1 MAHESE
7 SEGVAPLFILGSVLW
22 ASWWLYTLDSKV
34 YSHPAFSTA
43 YSHQLAHRTEPKINS
58 MALPQIG
65 SCFHLPAWRHLTVT
79 RSRYGG
85 AFFPKAKHFVIT
97 NGRFKSVT
105 NNVVYRAPP
114 NDHTGSQGT
123 LDCMTNLTW
132 WIDFRVTPPRDLI
145 LLRTIGIED
154 GSGTVPRKRQGG
166 SVRRMYSAH
175 IQGSQTIMT
184 AAVYEGD
191 GAEEKWRDEISQYS
205 KLRHPN
211 LFQLYGIVNSAVH
224 AAIFYDGEHLSLS
237 LCQATDPSPVMLLEL
252 VPCKYLLQMYRN
264 LHFSTVFFWAC
275 MDQEFRDVYQYI
287 ASSVLR
293 RRLGWSEYSVWIRSS
308 TGSLCLDL
316 TRPQSDPV
324 PLYPIDGVQAHR
336 PRTSVL
342 ELPEDSEIISSMS
355 LAEYHRTCNMYL
367 CQWREVSVSTNVPA
381 KLGSILHICGPR
393 YEDSV
398 EIAYCAPV
406 CGIDD
411 MGWSAKHPI
420 LEDKLFGYGWMSLL
434 YLKGTV
440 IMENGWVRINSADV
454 ADIYYRRLEYNISG
468 VSWLSWL
475 TQANHIFDRLHIT
488 SHFDDYV
495 FVEAVKCWVHILGS
509 PRTLPAGYL
518 FLCSLDEFQAEVPTW
533 FRRPLCPAYWSL
545 EPFGAHRLSAE
556 ESRRQGFPEIILR
569 MEVFGRTWDKE
580 VYTGIRQ
587 FQEMKGFDPSNREV
601 AVELGCSLF

>member
-1 MAHESE
+1 
-7 SEGVAPLFILGSVLW
+7 
-22 ASWWLYTLDSKV
+22 
-34 YSHPAFSTA
+34 
-43 YSHQLAHRTEPKINS
+43 
-58 MALPQIG
+58 
-65 SCFHLPAWRHLTVT
+65 
-79 RSRYGG
+79 
-85 AFFPKAKHFVIT
+85 
-97 NGRFKSVT
+97 
-105 NNVVYRAPP
+105 
-114 NDHTGSQGT
+114 
-123 LDCMTNLTW
+123 
-132 WIDFRVTPPRDLI
+132 
-145 LLRTIGIED
+145 
-154 GSGTVPRKRQGG
+154 
-166 SVRRMYSAH
+166 MYSAH

-275 MDQEFRDVYQYI
+275 METDSE
-287 ASSVLR
+287 
-293 RRLGWSEYSVWIRSS
+293 RLGWSEYSVWIRSS

-569 MEVFGRTWDKE
+569 MEVFGRTWDEE

-601 AVELGCSLF
+601 AVELGCSLFQVSCPADALLAHMEGSDSSAYTSDGSAGAGDTNDHFESADNGSAADSPEVHVNSRLGSTEVANVFDDIEGLPDFEVFLYFPTVPSATSVEEASAFDDFDGKMLVTGSWYIVMSVKFALIFIASVLL